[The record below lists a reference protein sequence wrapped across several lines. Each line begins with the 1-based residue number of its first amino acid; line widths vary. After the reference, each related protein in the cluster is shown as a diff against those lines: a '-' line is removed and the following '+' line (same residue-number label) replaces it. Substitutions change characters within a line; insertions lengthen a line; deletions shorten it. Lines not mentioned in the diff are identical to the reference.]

1 MNYFHCS
8 NIIRTHLSKKI
19 YYYRVNLRKCFYA
32 TDHQK
37 FYGEVA
43 LITGGTRGIGFEL
56 AKKFATGGANCI
68 VVGKNSERVN
78 VAVLNLM
85 KLEREKKNNADN
97 NKKGEIGHDHDNRH
111 IGIVCD
117 LSSGIEIEKA
127 AKAFKHFGRVDYLIN
142 AAGIS
147 HDSLLIQVKD
157 SEIDE
162 IISTNLVG
170 AILVSRNVAKIMLRQ
185 NKGCIINISS
195 VIGLYGNSG
204 QSIYSASKAG
214 IIGFSKS
221 LAKELAR
228 KNIRV
233 NVIAPGY
240 IDTEMTSGLPSKTKD
255 EILSKTLLN
264 RIGDVKDV
272 AHAAMYLAT
281 ANFVT
286 GQTLIV
292 DGGLSIS

>member
-1 MNYFHCS
+1 
-8 NIIRTHLSKKI
+8 
-19 YYYRVNLRKCFYA
+19 
-32 TDHQK
+32 QK

-43 LITGGTRGIGFEL
+43 LITGGTRGIGFEI
-56 AKKFATGGANCI
+56 AKKFAENGANCI
-68 VVGKNSERVN
+68 LVGKNSERVN
-78 VAVLNLM
+78 LAVLNLI
-85 KLEREKKNNADN
+85 KFERETKNDIYGKKQT
-97 NKKGEIGHDHDNRH
+97 KEGEIVHDHDNRH
-111 IGIVCD
+111 MGIVCD
-117 LSSGIEIEKA
+117 LSSNIEIEKA

-142 AAGIS
+142 VAGIS
-147 HDSLLIQVKD
+147 HDNLLIQVKD
-157 SEIDE
+157 NEIDE
-162 IISTNLVG
+162 IINTNLVG
-170 AILVSRNVAKIMLRQ
+170 TILVSRNIAKVMLRQ

-204 QSIYSASKAG
+204 QSVYSASKAG

-240 IDTEMTSGLPSKTKD
+240 IDTDMTSGLPPKTKD
-255 EILSKTLLN
+255 EILSRTLLN